1 MKRST
6 LAGLA
11 LLLVPV
17 SLRAQA
23 PSVPN
28 SMTIFG
34 FFGYSR
40 NVSNFPNP
48 VPGLSQDGVAG
59 SLRFMWH
66 PEHLLSFGVD
76 VGLAQIYQVN
86 QTLPDSS
93 QLHSTLDALPIHFV
107 FSMSPWKRVSL
118 NVGVGP
124 TFSRSHVES
133 LGNTTSSS
141 TFGSSFMASVLYL
154 VPLGKSFG
162 VGSELKYLRTTT
174 YDDNQLILSLA
185 LAWRFHNW

>member
-1 MKRST
+1 T

-11 LLLVPV
+11 LLLLPV

-23 PSVPN
+23 PSVPK
-28 SMTIFG
+28 SMTLYG

-59 SLRFMWH
+59 SFRFMWH

-76 VGLAQIYQVN
+76 VGLTQIYQVN
-86 QTLPDSS
+86 QVLSDGSA
-93 QLHSTLDALPIHFV
+93 LHSTLDALPIQFV

-118 NVGVGP
+118 NVGTGP
-124 TFSRSHVES
+124 TFSRSHVTS

-141 TFGSSFMASVLYL
+141 AFGASFMGSVLYM
-154 VPLGKSFG
+154 VPVGKGFG
-162 VGSELKYLRTTT
+162 VGGELKYLRTTT
-174 YDDNQLILSLA
+174 YDDNNLVFSVA
-185 LAWRFHNW
+185 LAWRFHQW